1 MADAGMASEATI
13 VHPMAC
19 VEDGASLG
27 AGVRIGPFC
36 HVGPEA
42 VLGDGVELV
51 SHVSIMGRTSVGA
64 RTRVYPQAV
73 LGAPAQDTKH
83 KGSTT
88 ELRIGEGCIIRESVT
103 MHSGSDASTGITTIG
118 DNGFFLAYSHI
129 AHDCV
134 VGDNVIFANGA
145 TLGGHATVG
154 DNVYIGGLT
163 AVHQNVRIGTRAFL
177 GGCSAVVGDVIPYAI
192 AVGNR
197 AKLRGFNVVGLRRLG
212 MVRSQLLRMRELY
225 SHLFEAG
232 TPLVDAIESARGH
245 FADEGPIAEIL
256 DFMSGASKRYYA
268 VPPKRGDT
276 DDGDQ
281 GHG

>member
-1 MADAGMASEATI
+1 MADADMPLEPTTI
-13 VHPMAC
+13 HPMAC
-19 VEDGASLG
+19 VEQGATLG
-27 AGVRIGPFC
+27 AGVKIGPFC
-36 HVGPEA
+36 HVGADA

-51 SHVSIMGRTSVGA
+51 SHVSILGRTSIGS
-64 RTRVYPQAV
+64 RTRIYPQAV
-73 LGAPAQDTKH
+73 LGGPAQDTKH
-83 KGSTT
+83 KGSITQ
-88 ELRIGEGCIIRESVT
+88 LRIGEGCIIRESVT
-103 MHSGSDASTGITTIG
+103 MHSGSDASTGITTVG
-118 DNGFFLAYSHI
+118 ANGFFLAYSHI

-154 DNVYIGGLT
+154 DNVYIGGL
-163 AVHQNVRIGTRAFL
+163 RIGTRAFL
-177 GGCSAVVGDVIPYAI
+177 GGCSAVVGDVIPYAM
-192 AVGNR
+192 AAGNR

-212 MVRSQLLRMRELY
+212 MARSQLLRMRELY
-225 SHLFEAG
+225 RHLFEAG
-232 TPLVDAIESARGH
+232 TPLVEAIESARGQ

>member
-1 MADAGMASEATI
+1 MTDAAKPSEATFI
-13 VHPMAC
+13 HPMAC
-19 VEDGASLG
+19 VEDGARIGS
-27 AGVRIGPFC
+27 GVRVGPFC
-36 HVGPEA
+36 HVGAEA

-64 RTRVYPQAV
+64 RCRVYPQAV
-73 LGAPAQDTKH
+73 LGSPAQDTKH

-103 MHSGSDASTGITTIG
+103 MHSGSDASTGVTSVG
-118 DNGFFLAYSHI
+118 ANGFFLAYSHI
-129 AHDCV
+129 AHDCE
-134 VGDNVIFANGA
+134 VGENAIFANGA
-145 TLGGHATVG
+145 TLGGHAMVG

-192 AVGNR
+192 ATGNR

-212 MVRSQLLRMRELY
+212 MARSQLLRMRELY
-225 SHLFEAG
+225 RHLFEAG
-232 TPLVDAIESARGH
+232 TPLVEAIETARGQ
-245 FADEGPIAEIL
+245 FDDEGPIAEIL

-268 VPPKRGDT
+268 VPPRRGDT
-276 DDGDQ
+276 DDGDE